1 MRGAVRNGFRALV
14 ILSSIFVGGTTAP
27 ASGAPMNDRPS
38 DSSLPPGAIPAGEGI
53 YMVPIIEDA
62 GGCMQY
68 RMYAPGRAIM
78 RDTQSHRLRLFRRS
92 NKALPKPRVGRSA
105 ARSILERWA
114 MIAG

>member
-38 DSSLPPGAIPAGEGI
+38 DSSLPPGAIPAGEGV
-53 YMVPIIEDA
+53 YMVPITEDA

-68 RMYAPGRAIM
+68 RMYAPGRAVVQAIFYADGKGGFT
-78 RDTQSHRLRLFRRS
+78 RNRAEADCPP
-92 NKALPKPRVGRSA
+92 AKPPGPNR
-105 ARSILERWA
+105 
-114 MIAG
+114 